1 MPPLNGKASKP
12 KGREGRHSRSR
23 NTTPIS
29 SISASSSAPLQTH
42 TAYLEIPLSSLMVPT
57 NMSYDD
63 ILERYG
69 GSSIPDTKSLETM
82 ITDLETLK
90 ALASARADVCNTAFR
105 ALSERRKDILEEQSI
120 REQAARETEER
131 ESLKR
136 AAEDDESAQARK
148 GSKLKKRKERA
159 TSKDRPMAVGAH
171 GVARQDGLEGPV
183 SGKLRSFLPVVFPPS
198 CAGFRSVIFNAS

>member
-1 MPPLNGKASKP
+1 M
-12 KGREGRHSRSR
+12 
-23 NTTPIS
+23 I
-29 SISASSSAPLQTH
+29 
-42 TAYLEIPLSSLMVPT
+42 PT

-90 ALASARADVCNTAFR
+90 TLASARADVCNTAFR
-105 ALSERRKDILEEQSI
+105 TLSERRKEVLEEQRI
-120 REQAARETEER
+120 QEVALREAEER

-136 AAEDDESAQARK
+136 AAEDDESAQAKK
-148 GSKLKKRKERA
+148 GGKLKKRKERE

-183 SGKLRSFLPVVFPPS
+183 SGKPAVHLASIFPLSCLELYFVYSFAYVSLPRTSLEALFYS
-198 CAGFRSVIFNAS
+198 RYRTTNQAT